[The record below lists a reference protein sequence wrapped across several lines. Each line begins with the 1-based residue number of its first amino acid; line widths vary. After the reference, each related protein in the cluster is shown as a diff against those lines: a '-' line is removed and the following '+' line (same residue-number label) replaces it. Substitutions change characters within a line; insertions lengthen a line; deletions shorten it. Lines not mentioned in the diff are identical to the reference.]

1 MKVIRAIYVNPREV
15 EMVRRM
21 ISQAGN
27 KRPAKLVEPLVYVR
41 EGRCVVTYKN
51 SRAIDTY
58 AWRGIFPGTGE
69 HVRQKAEA

>member
-1 MKVIRAIYVNPREV
+1 MKVIRAIYANPREV

-27 KRPAKLVEPLVYVR
+27 KRSAKLVEPLVYVS

-51 SRAIDTY
+51 SRAVDTY
-58 AWRGIFPGTGE
+58 VWRGIFPGAGE
-69 HVRQKAEA
+69 HTGQRAEA